1 MTDLRLALFD
11 LDGTL
16 LPGDSDHAF
25 GEYLVRLGWVDEQA
39 YRRRNDAFF
48 ADYQAG
54 RLDVNAYVEF
64 STAGWRGHG
73 TAELAAL
80 RAGFM
85 NDVVEPMLRPPALEL
100 VKRHQDA
107 GDEVVLVTATIDFIT
122 RPICQRLG
130 IAQLIATELE
140 QDAAGRALGTIR
152 GVPCF
157 REGKVTRV
165 TQWLAERGRS
175 WADCESSTFYSDS
188 TNDLPLLEHCSH
200 PVATNPGA
208 ALERIANE
216 RGWPVLKLFT

>member
-1 MTDLRLALFD
+1 MRLTLFD

-25 GEYLVRLGWVDEQA
+25 GEYLVRLGWVDPA
-39 YRRRNDAFF
+39 AFRRRNDQFF

-64 STAGWRGHG
+64 STSGWRRRSE
-73 TAELAAL
+73 AELSAL
-80 RAGFM
+80 TAGYLRE
-85 NDVVEPMLRPPALEL
+85 VIHPMLLPPALDL

-122 RPICQRLG
+122 RPICALFG
-130 IAQLIATELE
+130 IQHLIATELE
-140 QDAAGRALGTIR
+140 LDAAGRVRGNIR
-152 GVPCF
+152 GVPSF

-175 WADCESSTFYSDS
+175 WAGCERSTFYSDS

-200 PVATNPGA
+200 PVATNPGE

>member
-1 MTDLRLALFD
+1 MRLTLFD

-16 LPGDSDHAF
+16 LPGDSDHGF
-25 GEYLVRLGWVDEQA
+25 GEYLVRLGWVDA
-39 YRRRNDAFF
+39 DAFRRRNDQFF

-54 RLDVNAYVEF
+54 QLDVKAYVEF
-64 STAGWRGHG
+64 STAGWRGRSA
-73 TAELAAL
+73 AELEAL
-80 RAGFM
+80 TAGYLQ
-85 NDVVEPMLRPPALEL
+85 DVIQPMLLPPALDL

-122 RPICQRLG
+122 RPICALFG
-130 IAQLIATELE
+130 IQHLIATELE
-140 QDAAGRALGTIR
+140 RDTTGRVHGTIH
-152 GVPCF
+152 GVPSF

-165 TQWLAERGRS
+165 TQWLAERGRG
-175 WADCESSTFYSDS
+175 WADCERSTFYSDS

>member
-1 MTDLRLALFD
+1 MKLTLFD

-16 LPGDSDHAF
+16 LPKDSDHGF
-25 GEYLVRLGWVDEQA
+25 GEYLVSLGWVDA
-39 YRRRNDAFF
+39 DTFRRRNDGFF

-54 RLDVNAYVEF
+54 RLDIAAYVDF
-64 STAGWRGHG
+64 ATAGWRERSD
-73 TAELAAL
+73 AELAAVTD
-80 RAGFM
+80 GFLS
-85 NDVVEPMLRPPALEL
+85 DVVQPMLLPPALDL

-107 GDEVVLVTATIDFIT
+107 GDEVILVTATIDFIT
-122 RPICQRLG
+122 RPICRLFG
-130 IAQLIATELE
+130 IAHLIATELE
-140 QDAAGRALGTIR
+140 RDPAGRVRGTIC
-152 GVPCF
+152 GVPSF

-165 TQWLAERGRS
+165 TQWLAERGLG
-175 WADCESSTFYSDS
+175 WTDCESTTFYSDS